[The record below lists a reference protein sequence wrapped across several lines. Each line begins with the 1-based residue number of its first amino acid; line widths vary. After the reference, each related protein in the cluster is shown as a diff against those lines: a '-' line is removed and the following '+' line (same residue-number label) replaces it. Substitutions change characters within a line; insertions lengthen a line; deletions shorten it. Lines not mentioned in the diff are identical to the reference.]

1 MLDTPESDIRQKH
14 DPIGL
19 VNFVNVLKNK
29 SVKNSNDNEAR
40 YGSKTIVD
48 KDTKSTAKNKI
59 EALDDEEDLV
69 NYKVGRLVMSILK
82 EFQVSTLLEKFE
94 KVLVQNA
101 NIIEDLPSTKN
112 TSKIEK
118 IKDTKDISTTS
129 KNKKTHSKNIKSNYA
144 NHRGTIFKT
153 SSRSCLHIYSFN
165 IFQVKSN

>member
-1 MLDTPESDIRQKH
+1 MLDIPESDIRQKH

-19 VNFVNVLKNK
+19 VRFVNVLKNK
-29 SVKNSNDNEAR
+29 SVKNATVNEAR

-48 KDTKSTAKNKI
+48 KDTTNTDNNKV
-59 EALDDEEDLV
+59 EALNDDEDLV

-112 TSKIEK
+112 TSNIEK
-118 IKDTKDISTTS
+118 IKDTNDVSPTS
-129 KNKKTHSKNIKSNYA
+129 KNKKIRSKNIKSNYA
-144 NHRGTIFKT
+144 NHRGKILSK
-153 SSRSCLHIYSFN
+153 SARSCLQF
-165 IFQVKSN
+165 FFL